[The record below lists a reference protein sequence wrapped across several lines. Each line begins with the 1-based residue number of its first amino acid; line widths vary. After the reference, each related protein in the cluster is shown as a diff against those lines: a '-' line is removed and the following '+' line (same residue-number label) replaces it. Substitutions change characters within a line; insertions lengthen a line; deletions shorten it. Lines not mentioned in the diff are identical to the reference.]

1 MHPEQFDE
9 ICRSPRLEPVA
20 AVSSGLESVEEA
32 ERVVYPRGVRAEMVS
47 VIVLLQLCAGLF
59 VGLSVVQREGPDVLI
74 EVPEELG
81 FAHAADVG
89 VLLPHGDVLQVI
101 EVAEDTDLAELRDPR
116 EECEADV
123 SVH

>member
-1 MHPEQFDE
+1 MHPEEFDE
-9 ICRSPRLEPVA
+9 ICRSPCLEPVA
-20 AVSSGLESVEEA
+20 AVSFSAECVEEA
-32 ERVVYPRGVRAEMVS
+32 EWVVYPRGVRAEVVS
-47 VIVLLQLCAGLF
+47 VIVLLQLRAGLF
-59 VGLSVVQREGPDVLI
+59 VGLPVVQCEGPDVLV

-89 VLLPHGDVLQVI
+89 IILPHGDVHKVV
-101 EVAEDTDLAELRDPR
+101 EVAEDADLAELGDPR